1 MYLNLPEKE
10 ADMAYYRDISGDID
24 VESDEY
30 IEIFGEFNFT
40 SFDNECNFFC
50 PECRD
55 MLKCAAY
62 IEFSQEWESF
72 YT

>member
-1 MYLNLPEKE
+1 LQTKE
-10 ADMAYYRDISGDID
+10 AEMAYYRDISGKFDM
-24 VESDEY
+24 ESDQF

-40 SFDNECNFFC
+40 YSDDECNFFC
-50 PECRD
+50 PECRN
-55 MLKCAAY
+55 MLSCATY

>member
-1 MYLNLPEKE
+1 
-10 ADMAYYRDISGDID
+10 MAYYRDLSSKID
-24 VESDEY
+24 LASDRFV
-30 IEIFGEFNFT
+30 EIFGEFNFT
-40 SFDNECNFFC
+40 SIDDECNFFC

-62 IEFSQEWESF
+62 IEFRQEWESF